1 MEFERIVAV
10 RNNKTVFRDGEDCIK
25 LFKED
30 YPKDDILNE
39 ALNQARIERTSINV
53 PKLKAITSFD
63 GKWGIVSEFIEGKTI
78 AELIKGHPGNSD
90 EYIKVLVKVQR
101 TVNAETCP
109 MLNRQREKLVKKAIL
124 SGIEETKVKEI
135 LKSIINIPDCEYVCH
150 GDLVPENVILKD
162 GNISD
167 GVYIVDWAHVTKGN
181 PLFDAALS
189 YIKIYYE
196 YGKELAE
203 TYKKDYI
210 SDIAGDIAKEL
221 SADKTV
227 EEAFCKFVPAAAAAI
242 MPAANKKMREFL
254 RSFVI

>member
-90 EYIKVLVKVQR
+90 EYIKALVKVQR

-124 SGIEETKVKEI
+124 SGIEEKKVKEI
-135 LKSIINIPDCEYVCH
+135 LKSNNKHSRLRIRMSRRSRPRKCYFEGREHIGRRLYSGLGARNEGQSFIRRGAFVYKNLLRVRQRTCR
-150 GDLVPENVILKD
+150 DL
-162 GNISD
+162 
-167 GVYIVDWAHVTKGN
+167 
-181 PLFDAALS
+181 
-189 YIKIYYE
+189 
-196 YGKELAE
+196 
-203 TYKKDYI
+203 
-210 SDIAGDIAKEL
+210 
-221 SADKTV
+221 
-227 EEAFCKFVPAAAAAI
+227 
-242 MPAANKKMREFL
+242 
-254 RSFVI
+254 

>member
-39 ALNQARIERTSINV
+39 ALNQARIERTFLNV

-78 AELIKGHPGNSD
+78 AEFIKERPANSD
-90 EYIKVLVKVQR
+90 EYIRVLVNIQR

-109 MLNRQREKLVKKAIL
+109 LLNRQREKLVKKAIL

-135 LKSIINIPDCEYVCH
+135 LKSIINVPDCEYVCH
-150 GDLVPENVILKD
+150 GDFVPENVILKGED
-162 GNISD
+162 ISD
-167 GVYIVDWAHVTKGN
+167 GFYIVDWAHVTKGN

-189 YIKIYYE
+189 YVKIYYE
-196 YGKELAE
+196 YGEELAGV
-203 TYKKDYI
+203 YKKDYLSGI
-210 SDIAGDIAKEL
+210 TAKNEKEF
-221 SADKTV
+221 SADKTA
-227 EEAFCKFVPAAAAAI
+227 EEALDKFVPAAAAAI

-254 RSFVI
+254 RSFVK